1 MHVKG
6 GIRRASFSSSRAQ
19 LEQQMSVTSGYGFPS
34 HFTSHSPSQ
43 RRTHDYRASRKARVH
58 VYVHAL
64 DAACLDIDQGAMCSG
79 FFFWRSTWVKLWELH
94 RNIPSPI

>member
-1 MHVKG
+1 MSGG
-6 GIRRASFSSSRAQ
+6 GIRRASFSSARAQ

-64 DAACLDIDQGAMCSG
+64 DAA
-79 FFFWRSTWVKLWELH
+79 
-94 RNIPSPI
+94 

>member
-1 MHVKG
+1 
-6 GIRRASFSSSRAQ
+6 
-19 LEQQMSVTSGYGFPS
+19 MSVTSGYGFPS

-79 FFFWRSTWVKLWELH
+79 FFFLEEHVGETLGAAQKHS
-94 RNIPSPI
+94 IPYLTLRL